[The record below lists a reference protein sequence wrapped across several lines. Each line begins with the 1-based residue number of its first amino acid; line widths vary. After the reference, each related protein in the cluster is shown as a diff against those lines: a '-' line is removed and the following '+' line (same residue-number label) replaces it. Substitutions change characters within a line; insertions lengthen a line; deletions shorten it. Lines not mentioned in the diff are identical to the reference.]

1 MVDMEGIKSFV
12 KTHPRE
18 ICVAAAVGVVLITVI
33 RRRTRKR
40 QK

>member
-1 MVDMEGIKSFV
+1 MDMEAIMSFL

-18 ICVAAAVGVVLITVI
+18 ICISAAVGVVLITVI